1 MNAYLKKSLMV
12 CSGIVLLL
20 VIGVVALYINVQL
33 GLRADLK
40 ACKVLTRQ
48 EAVNAVIA
56 DVTRADRK
64 FNGKYQVLPTEIYVD
79 LVRVQI
85 GQGTV
90 LVPFHIAAEPDRQ
103 YFGMPH
109 CSDLEVVE
117 YAND

>member
-1 MNAYLKKSLMV
+1 MNAYLKKFLIV

-20 VIGVVALYINVQL
+20 VIGVVSLYVDVKL
-33 GLRADLK
+33 GLRAELK
-40 ACKVLTRQ
+40 ACKVLTRR
-48 EAVNAVIA
+48 EAVNAVIV
-56 DVTRADRK
+56 DVTRVDRK
-64 FNGKYQVLPTEIYVD
+64 FNGKYQVLPSEINVD
-79 LVRVQI
+79 LGSVQI

-90 LVPFHIAAEPDRQ
+90 LVPFHIAMDPDRQ